1 MANTTIADFRENVCE
16 MLGSVIDS
24 DEPLSISTENTK
36 SFLAI
41 RKLLQ
46 KPA

>member
-1 MANTTIADFRENVCE
+1 MTNTTIADFRENLCA
-16 MLGSVIDS
+16 MLDSVIDS

-36 SFLAI
+36 RFLVI

-46 KPA
+46 KFA

>member
-1 MANTTIADFRENVCE
+1 MANTTIADFCDNVCA

-36 SFLAI
+36 CFLAF